1 MTLGKRIRYLREKNG
16 LLQRE
21 LANKLGIGEGFLSKI
36 EHDQKLIKREDL
48 QKISKIFD
56 TSIDELE
63 ALWLANKVYS
73 IVGLE
78 QNGLQAL
85 KVAEEQIAYKI
96 SSNGK

>member
-1 MTLGKRIRYLREKNG
+1 MTLGEKIRYLREKNG

-48 QKISKIFD
+48 QKISKIFN

>member
-1 MTLGKRIRYLREKNG
+1 MTLGVKIRYLREKNG

-85 KVAEEQIAYKI
+85 KVAEEQIAYNI